1 MTIKYANH
9 FILLLSTSV
18 FLNACSTTK
27 NEQSPASRYYISQ
40 SDFEK
45 HLDEA
50 TVKNKSYDG
59 MQETTEFAAT
69 LINSEVRDAQLKKQ
83 AMVMQ
88 WSEAEFNSEKEKKMK
103 EAGSQTEVFISFFSP
118 EKVHE
123 DLARSKT
130 LWKVYLETDGRRY
143 EGKAEKIKL
152 LTSEIQ
158 NLFPEHSR
166 FATPYKITFPV
177 ALPTV
182 ETKKSTLTI
191 TGPVGTTSLDFPAIT
206 H

>member
-1 MTIKYANH
+1 MENQQ
-9 FILLLSTSV
+9 V
-18 FLNACSTTK
+18 QVTT
-27 NEQSPASRYYISQ
+27 SRYFIEE

-45 HLDEA
+45 TLDRA

-69 LINSEVRDAQLKKQ
+69 LINSEVREAQLKKQ
-83 AMVMQ
+83 AMVFQ
-88 WSEAEFNSEKEKKMK
+88 WSESEFSSEKEKKVK
-103 EAGSQTEVFISFFSP
+103 DAGSQTEVFMSFFSP
-118 EKVHE
+118 EKAHE

-130 LWKVYLETDGRRY
+130 LWKVYLESDGRRY

-166 FATPYKITFPV
+166 FATPYKVIFPV
-177 ALPTV
+177 ALATV
-182 ETKKSTLTI
+182 EPKKSMLTV
-191 TGPVGTTSLDFPAIT
+191 TGPVGTASLEFQPSIK
-206 H
+206 